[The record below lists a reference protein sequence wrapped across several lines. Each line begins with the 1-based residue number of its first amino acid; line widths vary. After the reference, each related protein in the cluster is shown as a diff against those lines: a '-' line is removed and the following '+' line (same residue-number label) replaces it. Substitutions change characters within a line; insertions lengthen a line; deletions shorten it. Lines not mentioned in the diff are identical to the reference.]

1 MNKRD
6 FLKNSTV
13 LGVTGSIVSPS
24 SVLAQNPDRPPLK
37 DITGDA
43 ASITVDERKARVS
56 KAQKIMRKMN
66 IDMLLIEAGSA
77 LIYFTGVRWRRSER
91 FTGVLIPANGDITF
105 ITPFFE
111 EPSVRESMAFGE

>member
-1 MNKRD
+1 MAEVFNQLTYYHLGAFTMNKRD

-24 SVLAQNPDRPPLK
+24 SVLAHNFDRSSLK

-43 ASITVDERKARVS
+43 KSITVDERKARVS

-77 LIYFTGVRWRRSER
+77 LIYFTGEINQR
-91 FTGVLIPANGDITF
+91 
-105 ITPFFE
+105 
-111 EPSVRESMAFGE
+111 

>member
-1 MNKRD
+1 MY

-24 SVLAQNPDRPPLK
+24 SVLSHNFDRSSLK

-43 ASITVDERKARVS
+43 KSITVDERKARVS

-91 FTGVLIPANGDITF
+91 FTGVLIRNSCDISL
-105 ITPFFE
+105 P
-111 EPSVRESMAFGE
+111 VRRDPHNSPVLLRRAYD